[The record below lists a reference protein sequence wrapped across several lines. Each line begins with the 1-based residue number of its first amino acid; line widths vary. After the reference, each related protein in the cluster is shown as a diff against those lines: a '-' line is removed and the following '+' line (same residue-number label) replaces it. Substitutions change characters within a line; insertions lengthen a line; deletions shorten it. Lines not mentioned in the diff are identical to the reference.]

1 MEGPTRLMDFNSIMN
16 ESLKLHNAEN
26 KLGEPLDAHI
36 DDEAYRSN
44 NSYQSSSPF
53 DLSSS

>member
-1 MEGPTRLMDFNSIMN
+1 MDGPTGLLGFNRLMN